1 LVQAGAVP
9 ASGGKVQE
17 EHTLF
22 LDPIFWVALVKVLTV
37 NLILSGDNAV
47 VIAMA
52 ARSLHGSQRRQAII
66 WGAAGAVALRLVFAA
81 IISFLLEIPFLQVAG
96 GLLLIWIAWKLV
108 HDEVEEG
115 EEGEEK
121 IEAGQS
127 ALEAIRIIIIADAVM
142 SLDNVIALVGAARL
156 GGEVNWWLMGIGLG
170 TTIPLVIFGAAL
182 LTSLL
187 DRFPILVYA
196 GAALL
201 IYIAVEMFFA
211 DEVLHHYLEPFVSIE
226 WIIGLSAAAI
236 FTAIAWLWKRRSES
250 TEQEV
255 REE

>member
-1 LVQAGAVP
+1 LLDAV
-9 ASGGKVQE
+9 
-17 EHTLF
+17 F
-22 LDPIFWVALVKVLTV
+22 FIALVKVLAV

-52 ARSLHGSQRRQAII
+52 ARRLQGNQRRQAII
-66 WGAAGAVALRLVFAA
+66 WGAAGAVALRLIFAG

-108 HDEVEEG
+108 HDEAE

-127 ALEAIRIIIIADAVM
+127 AWEAIRIIIIADAVM
-142 SLDNVIALVGAARL
+142 SLDNVIALVGAARI

-170 TTIPLVIFGAAL
+170 TTIPLVVFGAAL

-226 WIIGLSAAAI
+226 WIIGLGAAAI

-250 TEQEV
+250 TE
-255 REE
+255 

>member
-1 LVQAGAVP
+1 
-9 ASGGKVQE
+9 
-17 EHTLF
+17 LF
-22 LDPIFWVALVKVLTV
+22 EDPIFWVALVKVLTV

-52 ARSLHGSQRRQAII
+52 ARSLQGSQRRQAII
-66 WGAAGAVALRLVFAA
+66 WGAAGAVVLRLVFAA

-108 HDEVEEG
+108 HDDA

-127 ALEAIRIIIIADAVM
+127 ALQAIRIIIVADAVM
-142 SLDNVIALVGAARL
+142 SLDNVIALVGAARI
-156 GGEVNWWLMGIGLG
+156 GGEVNFWLLVIGLA
-170 TTIPLVIFGAAL
+170 TTIPLVVFGAAL

-226 WIIGLSAAAI
+226 WVIGLSAAAI

-250 TEQEV
+250 TE
-255 REE
+255 

>member
-1 LVQAGAVP
+1 L
-9 ASGGKVQE
+9 
-17 EHTLF
+17 

-66 WGAAGAVALRLVFAA
+66 WGAAGAVILRLVFAA
-81 IISFLLEIPFLQVAG
+81 IISLLLEIPFLQVAG
-96 GLLLIWIAWKLV
+96 GLLLIWIAWKLIQ
-108 HDEVEEG
+108 DEPED
-115 EEGEEK
+115 GEEK

-127 ALEAIRIIIIADAVM
+127 AWQAIRIIIVADAVM
-142 SLDNVIALVGAARL
+142 SLDNVIALVGAARI
-156 GGEVNWWLMGIGLG
+156 GGEVNFWLLVIGLA
-170 TTIPLVIFGAAL
+170 TTIPLVVFGAAL

-226 WIIGLSAAAI
+226 WIIGLSAATVFA
-236 FTAIAWLWKRRSES
+236 AIAWLWKRRSES
-250 TEQEV
+250 TE
-255 REE
+255 

>member
-1 LVQAGAVP
+1 MLDAV
-9 ASGGKVQE
+9 
-17 EHTLF
+17 
-22 LDPIFWVALVKVLTV
+22 FWLALVKVLAV

-52 ARSLHGSQRRQAII
+52 ARSLQGSQRRQAII
-66 WGAAGAVALRLVFAA
+66 WGAVGAVALRLVFAA

-108 HDEVEEG
+108 LDEAE

-127 ALEAIRIIIIADAVM
+127 AWQAIRIIIVADAVM

-156 GGEVNWWLMGIGLG
+156 GGEVNFWLLIIGLA
-170 TTIPLVIFGAAL
+170 TTVPLVVFGAAL

-187 DRFPILVYA
+187 DRFPILIYA

-211 DEVLHHYLEPFVSIE
+211 DQVLHHYLEPLVSIE
-226 WIIGLSAAAI
+226 WIIGLGAAAI
-236 FTAIAWLWKRRSES
+236 FTAIAWLWKRRAER
-250 TEQEV
+250 TA
-255 REE
+255 

>member
-1 LVQAGAVP
+1 LVQARAVP
-9 ASGGKVQE
+9 ASGGKAQE
-17 EHTLF
+17 EYTLF

-81 IISFLLEIPFLQVAG
+81 IIAFLLQIPLLQVAG

-108 HDEVEEG
+108 LDDVEEG
-115 EEGEEK
+115 EDK

-127 ALEAIRIIIIADAVM
+127 AWQAIRIIIVADAVM

-211 DEVLHHYLEPFVSIE
+211 DEILHHYLEPFVNIE

-250 TEQEV
+250 AEQEV
-255 REE
+255 SEE

>member
-1 LVQAGAVP
+1 MLDAV
-9 ASGGKVQE
+9 
-17 EHTLF
+17 F
-22 LDPIFWVALVKVLTV
+22 LLALVKVLAV

-52 ARSLHGSQRRQAII
+52 ARSLQGNQRRQAII
-66 WGAAGAVALRLVFAA
+66 WGAAGAVALRLIFAA

-115 EEGEEK
+115 EEK

-127 ALEAIRIIIIADAVM
+127 AWEAIRIIIIADAVM
-142 SLDNVIALVGAARL
+142 SLDNVIALVGAARID
-156 GGEVNWWLMGIGLG
+156 GEVNWVLMGIGLA
-170 TTIPLVIFGAAL
+170 TTIPLVVFGAAL

-187 DRFPILVYA
+187 DRFPVLIYA

-211 DEVLHHYLEPFVSIE
+211 DEVLHHYLEPLLHIE
-226 WIIGLSAAAI
+226 WLIGIVAAAV
-236 FTAIAWLWKRRSES
+236 FTAIVWLWKRRSEH
-250 TEQEV
+250 TA
-255 REE
+255 